1 MLIFLAGLQTI
12 DPTLYE
18 AAAIDGAGGFQK
30 LVHVT
35 LPGLRKILFF
45 CFIVETIGS
54 LQIFA
59 EPCILTKGGPENSS
73 LSIAMYREC
82 IPVFQVRLC
91 IIAGGSAVCLDSARI
106 GGSVPIL
113 AWGGLWWMRVSTL
126 YYQAGRKVWKSS
138 FHRALIVFLL
148 ACRVCLR
155 EVAVPWT

>member
-59 EPCILTKGGPENSS
+59 EQFPSGP
-73 LSIAMYREC
+73 
-82 IPVFQVRLC
+82 
-91 IIAGGSAVCLDSARI
+91 
-106 GGSVPIL
+106 
-113 AWGGLWWMRVSTL
+113 
-126 YYQAGRKVWKSS
+126 
-138 FHRALIVFLL
+138 
-148 ACRVCLR
+148 
-155 EVAVPWT
+155 